1 MHVKQLDWLNRM
13 QIQLPNEVNFIITTL
28 ETAGHEAYAV
38 GGCVRD
44 SIMGRIPNDWDI
56 TTSAEP
62 EEVKALFRRT
72 IDTGLQHGTVTVMID
87 KVGYE
92 VTTYRIDGD
101 YEDNRHPTEVTFTK

>member
-1 MHVKQLDWLNRM
+1 MHVKQLDCLNRM

-44 SIMGRIPNDWDI
+44 SMMGRIPNDWDI

-72 IDTGLQHGTVTVMID
+72 IDTGLQHGTVTVM
-87 KVGYE
+87 
-92 VTTYRIDGD
+92 
-101 YEDNRHPTEVTFTK
+101 